1 MAGLSVRELSDGIDR
16 CIDHC
21 MKTGEAPVGFV
32 LHKFVDVPEADLVRY
47 LEEGERMRRGETKY
61 SSGVNAR
68 FLAAR
73 RWDEFKTFF
82 WLDRAQRDPK
92 NASFAMFNLKQ
103 SENGGYAE
111 KESKAGKSTV
121 VIKLDGVGGREAML

>member
-1 MAGLSVRELSDGIDR
+1 MTPTVRELSDGIDR
-16 CIDHC
+16 AIQHC
-21 MKTGEAPVGFV
+21 LTTGDAPVGFV
-32 LHKFVDVPEADLVRY
+32 LHKFLDIAESELARY
-47 LEEGERMRRGETKY
+47 LEEGEKLERGEIPWNA
-61 SSGVNAR
+61 GVKGR

-92 NASFAMFNLKQ
+92 NAGFAMFNLEQ

-111 KESKAGKSTV
+111 KEAKSGKSTV
-121 VIKLDGVGGREAML
+121 VIRLDGVGGREAME